1 MRKATKFI
9 ITLQTQYCENYGAH
23 AWDGEGECP
32 QYWKNKGG
40 SEYVATTLT
49 INEAL
54 DSDYVKQVAQDYTPY
69 VEHSSDYSSEHVISW
84 NIESEQD
91 FKARHAQEAK
101 EYKEWGYG
109 EYRMPTTVDQHLEQQ
124 AEMREEWAQM
134 QQAS

>member
-54 DSDYVKQVAQDYTPY
+54 DSDYVTQA
-69 VEHSSDYSSEHVISW
+69 
-84 NIESEQD
+84 
-91 FKARHAQEAK
+91 
-101 EYKEWGYG
+101 
-109 EYRMPTTVDQHLEQQ
+109 TTVLS
-124 AEMREEWAQM
+124 M
-134 QQAS
+134 